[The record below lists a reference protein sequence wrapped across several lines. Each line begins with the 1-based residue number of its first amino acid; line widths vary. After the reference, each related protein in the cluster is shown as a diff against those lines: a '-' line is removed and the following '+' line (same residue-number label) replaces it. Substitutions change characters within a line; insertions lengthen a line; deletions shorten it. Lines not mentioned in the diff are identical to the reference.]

1 MSNKQYQKIR
11 LIITV
16 IIAIIFGQ
24 AIVLE
29 NFLIPIITLIV
40 ASLVLIFLRRKVK
53 DVISDE
59 RDVALGGKSAL
70 MAIQIYSWIAVVVM
84 FILYAFRSTNPFYEP
99 IGMTLAYSTCL
110 LMIIYSVVFRF
121 YNKEKF
127 SKNKK
132 KYIISIIILAI
143 FVAFFSIRF
152 FSGED
157 NWVCRDGN
165 WVKHGNPSF
174 DAPTVSCK

>member
-1 MSNKQYQKIR
+1 MTNKQYQKIR

-16 IIAIIFGQ
+16 IVAIIFGQ
-24 AIVLE
+24 SIVLG
-29 NFLIPIITLIV
+29 NYIIPIITLI
-40 ASLVLIFLRRKVK
+40 ASSLILLILRRKVK
-53 DVISDE
+53 DIISDE
-59 RDVALGGKSAL
+59 RDMASGGKSAL
-70 MAIQIYSWIAVVVM
+70 LAIQIYSWVAVVAM
-84 FILYAFRSTNPFYEP
+84 LILYASRNINSSYEP

-110 LMIIYSVVFRF
+110 LMFIYSIIFRF
-121 YNKEKF
+121 YNKETF

-132 KYIISIIILAI
+132 KYIIFAIILAI

-157 NWVCRDGN
+157 NWICKNGQ

-174 DAPTVSCK
+174 DTPLIECK

>member
-1 MSNKQYQKIR
+1 MSNKQYKKIK

-16 IIAIIFGQ
+16 VLAVIFGQ
-24 AIVLE
+24 SIVLE
-29 NFLIPIITLIV
+29 NYLIPIITLIV
-40 ASLVLIFLRRKVK
+40 ASLVLLLLRHKVK

-59 RDVALGGKSAL
+59 RDMALGGKSAL
-70 MAIQIYSWIAVVVM
+70 MAIQIYSWIAVVAM
-84 FILYAFRSTNPFYEP
+84 FILYALRSTNPFYEP

-110 LMIIYSVVFRF
+110 LMFIYSLLFRF
-121 YNKEKF
+121 YNKETF

-132 KYIISIIILAI
+132 KYILSIIILAL

-157 NWVCRDGN
+157 NFVCRDGQ

-174 DAPTVSCK
+174 DAPLTPCK